1 MDDLS
6 VVMPPHARLRAM
18 EFLDGGDLRVSFQD
32 GGDQVVGADRI
43 AGLYGAQVRS
53 EMVPHAADPSIAGGL
68 YWKGFLGRS
77 KPPAQTDAIEG
88 VSFVFAL
95 RVTGVGELWY
105 ALADSFNFRAALG
118 SSAGYATEANLRGL
132 MRRLSAIAPKAT
144 RDDFVMALIGNVAL
158 PPPVDSV
165 FEFFKTAGK
174 DL

>member
-18 EFLDGGDLRVSFQD
+18 EFLSTGELRVSFQD
-32 GGDQVVGADRI
+32 GGDQITNADRI

-53 EMVPHAADPSIAGGL
+53 ELVPQAADPSIAGGL
-68 YWKGFLGRS
+68 YWPGFLRRS
-77 KPPAQTDAIEG
+77 MPPKQTDAIEG
-88 VSFVFAL
+88 TSFVFAL
-95 RVTGVGELWY
+95 RVSGVGELWY

-118 SSAGYATEANLRGL
+118 SAAGYATESNLRAL
-132 MRRLSAIAPKAT
+132 MQRLSEIAPNAT

-165 FEFFKTAGK
+165 FEFFKAAGK